1 MAGRESI
8 EALAVHFTAGVAAG
22 TLLLRLPANL
32 SVLAS
37 SLLFT
42 LAALVIILLKT
53 NRSGLLFPAF
63 LLLGASALSPK
74 HFPARRRRPYW
85 SDGHRHGR
93 TGCEGSS
100 TASLSRP
107 RARLPC

>member
-63 LLLGASALSPK
+63 LLLGAFCAFTEAFPGAELHYDPLSV
-74 HFPARRRRPYW
+74 
-85 SDGHRHGR
+85 SI
-93 TGCEGSS
+93 GCHIGPG
-100 TASLSRP
+100 AVAVGVSL
-107 RARLPC
+107 C

>member
-32 SVLAS
+32 SILAS
-37 SLLFT
+37 GLLVT

-53 NRSGLLFPAF
+53 ERSGLLFPVF
-63 LLLGASALSPK
+63 LLLGAFCASVDA
-74 HFPARRRRPYW
+74 FPAAETTTFIERW
-85 SDGHRHGR
+85 TS
-93 TGCEGSS
+93 
-100 TASLSRP
+100 A
-107 RARLPC
+107 